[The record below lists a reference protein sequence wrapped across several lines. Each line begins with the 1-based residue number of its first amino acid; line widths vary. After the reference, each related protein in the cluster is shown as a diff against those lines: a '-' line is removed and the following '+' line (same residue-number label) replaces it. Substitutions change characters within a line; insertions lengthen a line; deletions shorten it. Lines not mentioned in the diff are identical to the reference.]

1 MYVHTVIY
9 VTVQYERSFMA
20 IICWWPLPVKVQT
33 LKMIKPVGEIANR
46 LLDEAGCQKSLS

>member
-33 LKMIKPVGEIANR
+33 LKIIKPVGEIANR
-46 LLDEAGCQKSLS
+46 LLDEAGCQKS